1 MTITGTRTDDG
12 TRTYAWDAEQRLVRI
27 GYTGTGRSTE
37 FRYDAFG
44 RRTAVIETD
53 GTGSTETR

>member
-1 MTITGTRTDDG
+1 MQRSGQPFVHDAAGNLTDDG

-27 GYTGTGRSTE
+27 GYTGTGRSSE

-44 RRTAVIETD
+44 RCATAP
-53 GTGSTETR
+53 